1 MPNFIDLKDL
11 SRDQLLDIISLS
23 IKWKKQDHSKFMI
36 YKHVV
41 LIFEKPSLRTRI
53 SFEVGINQLGG
64 MAYLLNEKEMQL
76 GERETI
82 EDTARV
88 LERYADMVVIRCFGH
103 DQIKKF
109 SKVSNLPVINA
120 LTDFSHP
127 CQVVADLITI
137 KEYFGG
143 LENKKIAWFG
153 DCNNVLQSWI
163 EASAILDFELNI
175 GCPKGIIPDIN
186 TISWANEIN
195 KKIAW
200 FGDCN
205 NVLQSWIEASVI
217 LDFELNIG
225 CPKGIMPNLNTIS
238 WANKINK
245 KIKINHNPLEVSKG
259 ADCVITDTWHSMG
272 NQESISKKIFLPFQV
287 NKNIMRQ
294 AKDNAIFMHCLP
306 AYRDKEVSL
315 EVLEGKQSVVFDE
328 AENRLHAQKA
338 IMHFC
343 LNLN

>member
-11 SRDQLLDIISLS
+11 SKDQLLDIISLS
-23 IKWKKQDHSKFMI
+23 IKWKNQEHSKFMTD
-36 YKHVV
+36 KHVV

-88 LERYADMVVIRCFGH
+88 LERYVDMVVIRCFGH

-137 KEYFGG
+137 KEYFGD
-143 LENKKIAWFG
+143 LE
-153 DCNNVLQSWI
+153 
-163 EASAILDFELNI
+163 
-175 GCPKGIIPDIN
+175 
-186 TISWANEIN
+186 N

-225 CPKGIMPNLNTIS
+225 CPKGIIPDINTIS
-238 WANKINK
+238 WANEINK
-245 KIKINHNPLEVSKG
+245 KIKINHNPLQVSEG

-272 NQESISKKIFLPFQV
+272 DKQSISEKIFLPFQV
-287 NKNIMRQ
+287 NKSIMRQ

-306 AYRDKEVSL
+306 AYRDKEVSS